1 MQDQLVQIQGEL
13 SKTIVFITHD
23 LDEALRIG
31 DHIAILKDGEL
42 RQVGPPEEILMAPA
56 DDYVSRFVKDVNRGR
71 VITVGSIAADYPMVE
86 LGAASFSD
94 ALADLEAS
102 ERNTVYVC
110 DDAGRPVGAVT
121 TKMAQ
126 DGRDLSGP
134 IADDAKLDPV
144 LTVDSD
150 AVIEDMLPLA
160 MKTEVPVAVL
170 DGQGAL
176 TGGVPRRTVLSALVR
191 RTE

>member
-71 VITVGSIAADYPMVE
+71 VITVGSIAAEYPRVE
-86 LGAASFSD
+86 LAAASFSD

-102 ERNTVYVC
+102 ERNIVYVC
-110 DDAGRPVGAVT
+110 DGAGRPVGAVT

-126 DGRDLSGP
+126 EGRD
-134 IADDAKLDPV
+134 
-144 LTVDSD
+144 
-150 AVIEDMLPLA
+150 
-160 MKTEVPVAVL
+160 
-170 DGQGAL
+170 
-176 TGGVPRRTVLSALVR
+176 
-191 RTE
+191 